1 MKTRKVRNIGIIAH
15 VDAGKTTLTERLLY
29 YTGKIHRIG
38 EVHHGATTMD
48 FDPQEQKRGITINS
62 AATTV
67 NWNEH
72 RINIIDTPGHIDF
85 NIEVKR
91 ALRVLDG
98 AVVVFDAVAGVEPQ
112 TETNWRLADSYGVPR
127 IAFINKLDRV
137 GADFERVVQMMRDRL
152 GVVPLPVQLPVG
164 KESGFSGV
172 IDLLNQCLVQWPSDQ
187 AEPYVQLPIPE
198 PLLAE
203 FETRRAA
210 LIEAVV
216 EFDDALLE
224 GYLAGSTLA
233 AVDITAA
240 IRKGTLA
247 GAFVP
252 VLCGSAMKNRGIEPL
267 LDAVLSYLPTPEE
280 IADEQLQR
288 AVDGPFVG
296 LAFKVVSSEHGSL
309 TYVRVY
315 RGQLHTGAVIL
326 NASSGTR
333 ERVARLYEVH
343 ADRKVEK
350 TSAEA
355 GDIVAIAGFKNT
367 ITGDTLSALDHA
379 VVLERIDV
387 PEPVIDV
394 TIEVRQQGDLAGLQ
408 KALHGLLAEDPS
420 LRVRTDPDSG
430 QCILSGMGE
439 LQLEVAVENLRSRH
453 HIEVAL
459 GRPQV
464 AFRETITRSS
474 EVRHLHK
481 KQTGGP
487 GQYAEVVLRLEPL
500 PCGSGM
506 LFENRIVGGAIPR
519 EFIPAVEAGIR
530 AAAVEGVVG
539 GFVCVDWRAI
549 LLDGSYH
556 ANDSS
561 NMAFEL
567 AGSTAF
573 RLAAQQAGPVVIEP
587 IMAVETVAP
596 IDYVGT
602 IIGDFSRRRGLIRQQ
617 EIRGTSTVIQADVP
631 LREMFGYIGEL
642 RSQTSGR
649 ASFSMV
655 FDHYDVVPANLATDK

>member
-67 NWNEH
+67 SWNEH

-172 IDLLNQCLVQWPSDQ
+172 IDLLKQCLVQWTSDQ

-198 PLLAE
+198 PLQAE

-210 LIEAVV
+210 LIETVV

-224 GYLAGSTLA
+224 RYLAGSTLA

-367 ITGDTLSALDHA
+367 ITGDTLSAPDHA

-394 TIEVRQQGDLAGLQ
+394 TIEVRQQSDLAGLQ

-459 GRPQV
+459 GL
-464 AFRETITRSS
+464 S
-474 EVRHLHK
+474 
-481 KQTGGP
+481 
-487 GQYAEVVLRLEPL
+487 
-500 PCGSGM
+500 
-506 LFENRIVGGAIPR
+506 
-519 EFIPAVEAGIR
+519 
-530 AAAVEGVVG
+530 
-539 GFVCVDWRAI
+539 
-549 LLDGSYH
+549 
-556 ANDSS
+556 
-561 NMAFEL
+561 
-567 AGSTAF
+567 
-573 RLAAQQAGPVVIEP
+573 
-587 IMAVETVAP
+587 
-596 IDYVGT
+596 
-602 IIGDFSRRRGLIRQQ
+602 LIH
-617 EIRGTSTVIQADVP
+617 I
-631 LREMFGYIGEL
+631 
-642 RSQTSGR
+642 
-649 ASFSMV
+649 
-655 FDHYDVVPANLATDK
+655 